1 MRGSADIDLVVF
13 FNGLGEIKKL
23 MQKCR
28 QLLNE
33 LEAKV
38 DSYEPWRGRVKLR
51 QKMLYFLSYNLE
63 GMTLDILPAFDVVK
77 GECWW

>member
-13 FNGLGEIKKL
+13 FNGLGKMRKL
-23 MQKCR
+23 MQTR
-28 QLLNE
+28 PQLLDE
-33 LEAKV
+33 LKAKV

-51 QKMLYFLSYNLE
+51 KMMLYFLSYNLE